1 MTNDNSKSGYDVWRD
16 NNLFF
21 ETLNEYYYDVD
32 HGASLDAYDKDFLSM
47 VLDWEKWREEHIK

>member
-1 MTNDNSKSGYDVWRD
+1 MTTDISKSGYDVWRD

-21 ETLNEYYYDVD
+21 DTLYEYYYDVD